1 VVDLWSKQNKLSHNC
16 LSRDTLYLVL
26 CVACL
31 DIFANLWAWLCCG
44 YHMPGS
50 GQKELL
56 RTKAR
61 IVREQRQRTLRRQR
75 ELLFPAANL
84 SDDSDSETDPEGSG
98 DICKPDPLSQYK
110 RDLCL
115 SVCCFLVL
123 TIVVNLLVLQ
133 YILSRRI

>member
-1 VVDLWSKQNKLSHNC
+1 
-16 LSRDTLYLVL
+16 
-26 CVACL
+26 
-31 DIFANLWAWLCCG
+31 
-44 YHMPGS
+44 MPGS

-61 IVREQRQRTLRRQR
+61 LVREQRQRTLRRQR

-84 SDDSDSETDPEGSG
+84 SDDSDSETDPEGSS

-115 SVCCFLVL
+115 SVYCFLVL